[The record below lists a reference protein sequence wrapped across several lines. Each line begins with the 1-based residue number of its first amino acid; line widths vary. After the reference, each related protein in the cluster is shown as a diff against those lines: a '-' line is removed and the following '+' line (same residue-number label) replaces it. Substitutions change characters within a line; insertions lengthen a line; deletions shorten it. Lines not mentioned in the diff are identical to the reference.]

1 MNPIQ
6 HINFA
11 KYRLLTPQVNGI
23 ATDPDGLTL
32 IDCHT
37 VDQATVIDRER
48 KHLPPGR
55 YLITVRGRRY
65 VLVAA

>member
-11 KYRLLTPQVNGI
+11 KYRLTPQVNGI

-32 IDCHT
+32 IDCYT
-37 VDQATVIDRER
+37 ADQATAIDREQ

-55 YLITVRGRRY
+55 YFLTVQGMRY
-65 VLVAA
+65 ASVAV